1 MNWNSSF
8 TEFSKWME
16 QTGQAEEARLMA
28 DDISYILI
36 ARTKSQLDNSVSAEE
51 LAHKSNKNQIA

>member
-1 MNWNSSF
+1 
-8 TEFSKWME
+8 ME

>member
-8 TEFSKWME
+8 TQFSKWME